1 MDTAFYEKTPKS
13 AFILKVVVLIFC
25 VVVIGQTSAIYLPAM
40 NGKLP
45 NLSSLL
51 GIVACYI
58 ALFSTGAMLI
68 KRSKVWFGLLGII
81 VGAVVFFGASF
92 LASYVTAKDRAID
105 RSVVER
111 NKTLPMMLDEYT
123 QLDKISVNH
132 ESKGYN
138 LHLSLIEHSKLD
150 IDVEVL
156 NEFFDVDI
164 KPTTCSNEQLRMLFE
179 LGYSINYLYLDKNQE
194 RINDY
199 NIRPEDCGI

>member
-1 MDTAFYEKTPKS
+1 MDTAFNEKTRKS
-13 AFILKVVVLIFC
+13 SIILKVVVFVFC

-51 GIVACYI
+51 GIVVCYI
-58 ALFSTGAMLI
+58 ALFSTGAMSI
-68 KRSKVWFGLLGII
+68 KRSKVWFGLLGMI
-81 VGAVVFFGASF
+81 VGTVVFFGASF

-105 RSVVER
+105 RAVVER

-132 ESKGYN
+132 ESKD
-138 LHLSLIEHSKLD
+138 LSLIGHSKMD

-156 NEFFDVDI
+156 NEVFDVDI
-164 KPTTCSNEQLRMLFE
+164 KPTTCTNEQLRMLFE

-194 RINDY
+194 RINYY

>member
-1 MDTAFYEKTPKS
+1 MDTAFNEKTRKS
-13 AFILKVVVLIFC
+13 SIILKVVVFVFC
-25 VVVIGQTSAIYLPAM
+25 VVVIGQMSAIYLPAM

-51 GIVACYI
+51 GIVVCYI
-58 ALFSTGAMLI
+58 ALFSTGAMSI
-68 KRSKVWFGLLGII
+68 KRSEVWFGLLGMI

-111 NKTLPMMLDEYT
+111 NKTLPMMQDEYT

-138 LHLSLIEHSKLD
+138 LHLSLIGHSKMD

-156 NEFFDVDI
+156 NEIFDVDI
-164 KPTTCSNEQLRMLFE
+164 KPTTCTNEQLRMLFK

-194 RINDY
+194 RINYY

>member
-1 MDTAFYEKTPKS
+1 MF
-13 AFILKVVVLIFC
+13 VFC
-25 VVVIGQTSAIYLPAM
+25 VVVIGQTNAIYLPAM

-51 GIVACYI
+51 GIVVCYI

-68 KRSKVWFGLLGII
+68 KRSKVWFGLLGMI

-138 LHLSLIEHSKLD
+138 LHLSLIKHSKMD

-156 NEFFDVDI
+156 NEVFDVDI
-164 KPTTCSNEQLRMLFE
+164 KPTTCTNEQLRMLFE

-194 RINDY
+194 RINYY

>member
-1 MDTAFYEKTPKS
+1 MDTAFNEKTPKS
-13 AFILKVVVLIFC
+13 ALIPKVVVFVFC

-51 GIVACYI
+51 GIVVCYI
-58 ALFSTGAMLI
+58 ALFSMGAMSI
-68 KRSKVWFGLLGII
+68 KRSKVWFGLLGMI

-138 LHLSLIEHSKLD
+138 LHLSLIGHSKMD

-156 NEFFDVDI
+156 NEVFDVDI
-164 KPTTCSNEQLRMLFE
+164 KPTTCTNEQLRMLFE

-194 RINDY
+194 RINYY